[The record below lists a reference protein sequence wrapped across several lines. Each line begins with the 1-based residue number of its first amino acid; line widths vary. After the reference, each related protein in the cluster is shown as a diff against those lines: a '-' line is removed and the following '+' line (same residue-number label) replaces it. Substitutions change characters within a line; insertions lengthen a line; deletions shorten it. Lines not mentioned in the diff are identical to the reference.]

1 MAKLTYNIPQDYTVI
16 DLETTGTNPTK
27 NEIIEIACLKYRN
40 GEQVEAIQQLVRPR
54 RRISYFIQNFTGI
67 TNEMVADAPGIEDVL
82 PCVSSFLQG
91 EIIVGHNVNFDMNF
105 LKAQG
110 VSFEGW
116 YLDTLYLSRK
126 LLKNVSCHKLEYL
139 CDYFGIIDTHHRA
152 ASDCLMTNELMY
164 RLAALPAYKNLSG
177 L

>member
-1 MAKLTYNIPQDYTVI
+1 MAKLTYNIPKDYTVI
-16 DLETTGTNPTK
+16 DLETTGTSPAK
-27 NEIIEIACLKYRN
+27 NEIIEIACLKYRQ

-67 TNEMVADAPGIEDVL
+67 TNEMVADAPMIEEVL
-82 PCVSSFLQG
+82 PAISAFLQG
-91 EIIVGHNVNFDMNF
+91 ETIVGHNVNFDMNF

-110 VSFEGW
+110 VNFDGW

-139 CDYFGIIDTHHRA
+139 CDYFGIVDTHHRA
-152 ASDCLMTNELMY
+152 ASDCLMTNALMY
-164 RLAALPAYKNLSG
+164 RLSSLPEYQKLSAM
-177 L
+177 

>member
-1 MAKLTYNIPQDYTVI
+1 
-16 DLETTGTNPTK
+16 
-27 NEIIEIACLKYRN
+27 
-40 GEQVEAIQQLVRPR
+40 
-54 RRISYFIQNFTGI
+54 
-67 TNEMVADAPGIEDVL
+67 
-82 PCVSSFLQG
+82 
-91 EIIVGHNVNFDMNF
+91 MNF

-164 RLAALPAYKNLSG
+164 RLAACRSIEICPACDGIGIAVQESDG
-177 L
+177 TFW